1 MSNINNNIESFE
13 LINDNKSKQSFN
25 AVNFKSAT
33 NQSQNT
39 DPLET
44 SRNIS
49 AIKRSIYK
57 MTLSIII
64 IIVIVAVFPTIKLL
78 FEQKNQNKQVDN
90 NKTFQNTTEITV
102 EKNIE
107 KRIIGFWKLFKSENF
122 DEFFDLVL
130 LYRDVIEFESYKE
143 KFSLNFIRSL
153 HDRKTFSFKLNERF
167 REDFYRGG
175 GFCIVTIKD
184 NKFFRFQNMYLEKH
198 NAQSYKEV
206 IWIYEVNN
214 EDLLII
220 TFRFENV
227 KVINTF
233 KRIKFYD

>member
-33 NQSQNT
+33 NRSQNT

-78 FEQKNQNKQVDN
+78 FEQKNQNKPVDN

-107 KRIIGFWKLFKSENF
+107 KKIIGCWKLFKSENF

-130 LYRDVIEFESYKE
+130 LYRDVIEFESYKD

-153 HDRKTFSFKLNERF
+153 HDRKTFSFKLNEQF
-167 REDFYRGG
+167 REDSYRGLN
-175 GFCIVTIKD
+175 IV
-184 NKFFRFQNMYLEKH
+184 
-198 NAQSYKEV
+198 
-206 IWIYEVNN
+206 
-214 EDLLII
+214 
-220 TFRFENV
+220 
-227 KVINTF
+227 
-233 KRIKFYD
+233 